1 MPNID
6 FTNPDVRQWLNLILI
21 FLVCVLLYI
30 AYKLTRYID
39 TKTADN
45 GLTLDHETSSLITTS
60 ACFWLQVF
68 TCTVLFKISS
78 GPMTT
83 AC

>member
-1 MPNID
+1 MYMPNID

-39 TKTADN
+39 TKKQQIMRSNLGSQKQAR
-45 GLTLDHETSSLITTS
+45 S
-60 ACFWLQVF
+60 
-68 TCTVLFKISS
+68 
-78 GPMTT
+78 
-83 AC
+83 

>member
-39 TKTADN
+39 TKKQQIMMSNLGSQKQAR
-45 GLTLDHETSSLITTS
+45 S
-60 ACFWLQVF
+60 
-68 TCTVLFKISS
+68 
-78 GPMTT
+78 
-83 AC
+83 